1 MSAIRKVILRSA
13 DEHVADQVL
22 EIDKIWRQFTGDD
35 KFALHEVEPG
45 KWKLTCSGRTF
56 NDIDKID
63 RISFDEDG
71 DGSPVILVRGVD
83 PIYTYPRPITPLLH
97 QHATTPYIRF
107 TWQPEALDV
116 IISSKLYDDVKK
128 LKEII
133 LVRE

>member
-1 MSAIRKVILRSA
+1 MPSIRKVILRSA
-13 DEHVADQVL
+13 NEHVADQVL
-22 EIDKIWRQFTGDD
+22 EIKDIWRQFTGDD
-35 KFALHEVEPG
+35 KFAIHETESG

-83 PIYTYPRPITPLLH
+83 AIYTYPKRITPLLH
-97 QHATTPYIRF
+97 QYATTPYIRF
-107 TWQPEALDV
+107 SWQPEALDV
-116 IISSKLYDDVKK
+116 IISSKLFDDVKK

>member
-1 MSAIRKVILRSA
+1 MPSIRKVILRSA
-13 DEHVADQVL
+13 NEHVADQVL
-22 EIDKIWRQFTGDD
+22 EIHDIWRQFTEDD
-35 KFALHEVEPG
+35 KFSLHQTEPG
-45 KWKLTCSGRTF
+45 KWKLTGSGRTF
-56 NDIDKID
+56 NDLDKID

-107 TWQPEALDV
+107 SWQPQALDV
-116 IISSKLYDDVKK
+116 IISSQLFDDVRK

>member
-1 MSAIRKVILRSA
+1 VANIRKVILRSA

-22 EIDKIWRQFTGDD
+22 EISDIWRQFTEDD
-35 KFALHEVEPG
+35 KFALHQTTPG

-83 PIYTYPRPITPLLH
+83 PIYTYPRNVTLLLH
-97 QHATTPYIRF
+97 QFATTPYIRF
-107 TWQPEALDV
+107 TWQPGALDV
-116 IISSKLYDDVKK
+116 IISSKLYDDVRK